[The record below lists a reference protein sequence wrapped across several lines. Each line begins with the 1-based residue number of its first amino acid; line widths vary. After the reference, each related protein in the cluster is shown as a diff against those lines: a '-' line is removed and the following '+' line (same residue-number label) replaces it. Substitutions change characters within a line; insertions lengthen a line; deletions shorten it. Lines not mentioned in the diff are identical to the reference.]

1 MIVPARAP
9 DVRAA
14 LSVTYEQQRR
24 YREIPFLESYNR
36 LNQDPAVR
44 KVLVLEPLVPTY
56 YLEKDY
62 LKPVG
67 RFGEETLPQG
77 TDLGAILSNL
87 SALGIT
93 HILDVQ
99 YMGNDFR
106 LPAQRSGLILVQERE
121 GQRIY
126 RVSPAP

>member
-1 MIVPARAP
+1 
-9 DVRAA
+9 
-14 LSVTYEQQRR
+14 
-24 YREIPFLESYNR
+24 
-36 LNQDPAVR
+36 VR

-67 RFGEETLPQG
+67 RFGEENTAAG
-77 TDLGAILSNL
+77 HDLGAILSNL

-93 HILDVQ
+93 HILECA

-126 RVSPAP
+126 RVSPAPY